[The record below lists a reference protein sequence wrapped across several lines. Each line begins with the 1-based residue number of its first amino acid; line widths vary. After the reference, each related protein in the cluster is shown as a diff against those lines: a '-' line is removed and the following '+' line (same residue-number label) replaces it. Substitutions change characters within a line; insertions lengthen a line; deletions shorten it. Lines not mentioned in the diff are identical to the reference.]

1 VRNNLLRFYPIVY
14 IATIFQG
21 RTIELLI
28 TFPLKKGTK
37 VLLELETALIYASTI
52 KVGEAWTLEK
62 LSPQLLEMQVLFYF
76 YSFN

>member
-1 VRNNLLRFYPIVY
+1 MWEITFYAFIRLY

-21 RTIELLI
+21 RTIELLHN
-28 TFPLKKGTK
+28 FPLKKGTK

-62 LSPQLLEMQVLFYF
+62 LFPTTARNASFILFL
-76 YSFN
+76 